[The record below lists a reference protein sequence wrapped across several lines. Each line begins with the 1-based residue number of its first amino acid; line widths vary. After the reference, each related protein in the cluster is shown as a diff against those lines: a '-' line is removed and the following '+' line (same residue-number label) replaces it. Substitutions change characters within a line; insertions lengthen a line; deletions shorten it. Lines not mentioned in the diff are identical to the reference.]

1 MLFLVSIFVFIFL
14 SIPFGLIAYV
24 IYCRRYYDILNDIPG
39 PPITSFIFGNVLYMN
54 ERWKEQQ
61 RLDHTAPSPILQMT
75 LDWHKQYGSIYRIWG
90 VHAGSIVLG
99 SSEVIKD
106 VLRKDTPKGFIYSF
120 LHSWLG
126 IGLLTSNGD
135 VWKRKRRLLTPAF
148 HFQILQ
154 GYISVFY
161 NCSKI
166 LVDKWKL
173 VANTGQEFDIFPQFT
188 ALTLDIIGLCAFNCD
203 LNAQKNSNS
212 EYVQAVYSFRIC
224 AFSSIYTITYL

>member
-1 MLFLVSIFVFIFL
+1 
-14 SIPFGLIAYV
+14 
-24 IYCRRYYDILNDIPG
+24 
-39 PPITSFIFGNVLYMN
+39 MN

-212 EYVQAVYSFRIC
+212 EYVQAVYSASEFVLSRVFTPLHIFDWIYCWSSNYRKFRRIVNIIHRLPDEVIRRRREQLKKEG
-224 AFSSIYTITYL
+224 SHL